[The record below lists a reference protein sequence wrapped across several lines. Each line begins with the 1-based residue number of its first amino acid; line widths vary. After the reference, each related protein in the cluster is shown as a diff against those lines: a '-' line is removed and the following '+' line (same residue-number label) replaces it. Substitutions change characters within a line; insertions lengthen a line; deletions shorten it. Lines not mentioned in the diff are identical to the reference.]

1 MNIVVTIPKNR
12 VAEVEAEESVVAK
25 RISSG
30 EKDICYY
37 WTLPTL
43 PSKQP
48 KRIYFVWHGAIRAY
62 HEVINVKGTS
72 TRCWIYMKPE
82 IHNLKTPIPM
92 KGFQGWRYF
101 EKDVE

>member
-12 VAEVEAEESVVAK
+12 LAQVEAEEKEVEN
-25 RISSG
+25 RIANG

-37 WTLPTL
+37 WTLNKL
-43 PSKQP
+43 PVSTP
-48 KRIYFVWHGAIRAY
+48 ERIYFVWNKAIRAY
-62 HEVINVKGTS
+62 HEVLYLEIGK
-72 TRCWIYMKPE
+72 IYMKPE

-101 EKDVE
+101 DKDIE